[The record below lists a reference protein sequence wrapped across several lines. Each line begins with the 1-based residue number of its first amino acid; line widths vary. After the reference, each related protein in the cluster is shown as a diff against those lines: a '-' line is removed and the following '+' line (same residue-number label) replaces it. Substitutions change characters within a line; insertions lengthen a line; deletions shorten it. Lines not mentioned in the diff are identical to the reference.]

1 MYENNFFVVKTQIPV
16 QEVWGQV
23 QCVGFVINNQRM
35 QVIFG
40 DIFDFVNKSHLWTEY
55 KILVGN
61 EDETQII
68 KDKSGTRDLFAGD

>member
-1 MYENNFFVVKTQIPV
+1 
-16 QEVWGQV
+16 
-23 QCVGFVINNQRM
+23 M
-35 QVIFG
+35 QVILG

-68 KDKSGTRDLFAGD
+68 KDKKSGTRDLFAGD